1 MSNVCVSCGA
11 EIPDECGSM
20 ICKRCSDEAY
30 SNDLRLD
37 LIHPK
42 EKDVVIASL
51 DFNKTTVEDAKN
63 MFEYLSQAF
72 PNNCV
77 VVMPNSISVKTMDA
91 SCIKGLINNLEE
103 LYDSIVNKEE

>member
-1 MSNVCVSCGA
+1 MSS
-11 EIPDECGSM
+11 
-20 ICKRCSDEAY
+20 SDEAY
-30 SNDLRLD
+30 SDDLRLD

>member
-1 MSNVCVSCGA
+1 MSNVCVFCGA
-11 EIPDECGSM
+11 ETPDECGSM

-30 SNDLRLD
+30 SDDLRLD

-42 EKDVVIASL
+42 EKDVVVASL

-91 SCIKGLINNLEE
+91 SCIKGLINDLEE
-103 LYDSIVNKEE
+103 LYNSIVNKEE

>member
-1 MSNVCVSCGA
+1 
-11 EIPDECGSM
+11 
-20 ICKRCSDEAY
+20 
-30 SNDLRLD
+30 
-37 LIHPK
+37 
-42 EKDVVIASL
+42 
-51 DFNKTTVEDAKN
+51 

-103 LYDSIVNKEE
+103 LYDSIVNEEE